1 MSSMSL
7 CAYPDSN
14 IYTIMILQLW
24 SCRRTGSPINPMDD
38 LSLYFFVVLHRD
50 PKKPVP
56 PTFHPLPPPQILLP
70 SSLSTNKIYW
80 VKPSDKPEEY

>member
-56 PTFHPLPPPQILLP
+56 PTFHPLPPPPDPPPKLSFDQQDLLGE
-70 SSLSTNKIYW
+70 TI
-80 VKPSDKPEEY
+80 